1 MMNVV
6 GPSLLGSSELLIWLR
21 ICEVDH
27 STEALIWLRGG
38 S

>member
-6 GPSLLGSSELLIWLR
+6 GPVLLGSSEVLVWLR

-27 STEALIWLRGG
+27 SAEALIWLRGG
-38 S
+38 T